1 MSIQLAQADTAPAAA
16 DHAAPAAEA
25 GSDAGHAIA
34 LPQAH
39 GEAINVPIQ
48 HGHGAAESLFPP
60 FDVSAFPSHL
70 FWIAI
75 SFGLLYFFVNRLIVP
90 QVGGIIEDRRD
101 RIASDLGEASR
112 LSRETD
118 EVIAIYEQELAD
130 ARHKAYGIAQE
141 RRDEIKA
148 EQARQ
153 QAETEEALNKR
164 IAEAEAEIAARR
176 DAALAEVS
184 TIASDA
190 AQAIVQKLSGVSISG
205 DDANKAVAQ
214 AEGPRA

>member
-25 GSDAGHAIA
+25 GAGAAHHIA
-34 LPQAH
+34 VPAAH
-39 GEAINVPIQ
+39 GDAVNVPIE
-48 HGHGAAESLFPP
+48 HGHGAVESLFPP
-60 FDVSAFPSHL
+60 FDVSTFPSHL

-112 LSRETD
+112 LSRETND
-118 EVIAIYEQELAD
+118 VIAIYEKELAD

-153 QAETEEALNKR
+153 QADTEAALQKRIEEAETE
-164 IAEAEAEIAARR
+164 IAKRR
-176 DAALAEVS
+176 DSALADVGA
-184 TIASDA
+184 IATEA
-190 AQAIVQKLSGVSISG
+190 AQAIAQQISG
-205 DDANKAVAQ
+205 LKIDEATAAAAVKRQGA
-214 AEGPRA
+214 

>member
-153 QAETEEALNKR
+153 QAETEASLQKR
-164 IAEAEAEIAARR
+164 IEEAEAEIVQRR
-176 DAALAEVS
+176 DAALADVGN
-184 TIASDA
+184 IATEA
-190 AQAIVQKLSGVSISG
+190 AQAIAKQVAGLTVDKRT
-205 DDANKAVAQ
+205 AAAAVKRQEA
-214 AEGPRA
+214 